1 MNILR
6 KSCRCTSVLSK
17 LFKLEFSDEELKIL
31 DVVTTKHPSY
41 KFLFRLTAD
50 LANPLITEPTREV
63 SLPVLVLYDR
73 SFLQLCQFF
82 QRDIFAILCLIQLR
96 TYSQMVAAWKWR
108 VWESF
113 LKLIFNSEGN
123 IYWPKEDVY
132 IWMPIPMQ
140 MHRFQNAFHKGTL
153 GKATAICIKFKQN
166 IWKIPAKP
174 QFFLSFRGIIKDFAR
189 FFFQVSR
196 FPGQILVTK
205 IEY

>member
-50 LANPLITEPTREV
+50 LANPLRTEPTREV

-96 TYSQMVAAWKWR
+96 TYSQMVAA
-108 VWESF
+108 
-113 LKLIFNSEGN
+113 
-123 IYWPKEDVY
+123 
-132 IWMPIPMQ
+132 
-140 MHRFQNAFHKGTL
+140 
-153 GKATAICIKFKQN
+153 
-166 IWKIPAKP
+166 
-174 QFFLSFRGIIKDFAR
+174 
-189 FFFQVSR
+189 
-196 FPGQILVTK
+196 
-205 IEY
+205 

>member
-73 SFLQLCQFF
+73 YLCHSLSNTVTDLQPNGCSMKMT
-82 QRDIFAILCLIQLR
+82 CLR
-96 TYSQMVAAWKWR
+96 
-108 VWESF
+108 
-113 LKLIFNSEGN
+113 
-123 IYWPKEDVY
+123 
-132 IWMPIPMQ
+132 
-140 MHRFQNAFHKGTL
+140 
-153 GKATAICIKFKQN
+153 KFPETN
-166 IWKIPAKP
+166 
-174 QFFLSFRGIIKDFAR
+174 F
-189 FFFQVSR
+189 
-196 FPGQILVTK
+196 
-205 IEY
+205 